1 MCTTLQIGDDLNSND
16 VRPTY
21 GLLVDDGQRSGL
33 PVLPTQVPGV
43 VVDLELV
50 NQLRDDEY

>member
-1 MCTTLQIGDDLNSND
+1 MCTTLKISDDLNSND

-21 GLLVDDGQRSGL
+21 GRLVDDGQRSGL